1 MGMPLEKLITS
12 LEDYIEM
19 SKPAPKMTVA
29 EVRALAMEYYQ
40 RGGDVV
46 WECWDDLDIQQCI
59 DDGYTKEE
67 WINLFTF
74 YLSSKIEVEGTIWQK
89 IFGQTSSKSAAE
101 K

>member
-1 MGMPLEKLITS
+1 MPLENLITS

-46 WECWDDLDIQQCI
+46 WECWDDLEIQE
-59 DDGYTKEE
+59 Y
-67 WINLFTF
+67 INEGHGREDWLILFDF
-74 YLSSKIEVEGTIWQK
+74 YLASRLDAEGTIW
-89 IFGQTSSKSAAE
+89 
-101 K
+101 